1 MFSNAVTQ
9 FLQVIQPILSRT
21 CFLAYNSELC
31 YSGKKTNRGCWR
43 HTFLKKSPGIFRLV
57 SLPLEIPN
65 KMKLHLWKFHQ
76 IVPHTLQFQRSK
88 TKTHGNFTLFF
99 CLIKPGNSTSFFID
113 SWSFQILFFQPPGNS
128 MSSTPPLL
136 PLFVF
141 FWNSPEVVTDSQ
153 TKICKFLIQQST
165 RFVQRAPKPYCLT
178 FVLVL
183 CQPWQ
188 PCNNESADYRLNR

>member
-9 FLQVIQPILSRT
+9 FLQVIKPISSRT
-21 CFLAYNSELC
+21 CFLAYNSELG

-57 SLPLEIPN
+57 SLVLEIPN

-76 IVPHTLQFQRSK
+76 IVPHPLEFQRSK

-99 CLIKPGNSTSFFID
+99 CLIMPGNSTSFFID
-113 SWSFQILFFQPPGNS
+113 SWSFQILFFQPPWNS
-128 MSSTPPLL
+128 MFSTPPLP
-136 PLFVF
+136 PLFFF
-141 FWNSPEVVTDSQ
+141 FWKSPWGSNRFTN
-153 TKICKFLIQQST
+153 KNLKLLIQQST
-165 RFVQRAPKPYCLT
+165 RFLQRAPKPYCLT

-188 PCNNESADYRLNR
+188 PCNNESANYRLNR